1 MAADIPYL
9 ACWEAYSHGEDP
21 KKTCYFHVPICSHV
35 VGCVFHH
42 FQRHFLEYIFAP
54 HLPLEAPAPSYLQG
68 PPPPASWPIPWTP
81 APGMAPSKR
90 KKKLC
95 LESYEYELPWFF
107 SGSNGIYSWE
117 KQNHERKQK
126 GLSFRVWV
134 KHGNYLSGW
143 MLIHLLKNRW
153 PQFNSWSWTWKNET
167 TNELY
172 FKQWTYLY
180 SMKLCGWTW
189 LWNFEVE
196 TLKYEPAFTEHCF

>member
-90 KKKLC
+90 KKNC
-95 LESYEYELPWFF
+95 AWSRMNMSYHGFSVVQTESILGKNKIMKE
-107 SGSNGIYSWE
+107 S
-117 KQNHERKQK
+117 
-126 GLSFRVWV
+126 VWV

>member
-1 MAADIPYL
+1 MFPCSWMCFPSFSTPFSGVYLCSPSPPWSPSAFLSPRAASTCFL
-9 ACWEAYSHGEDP
+9 ADSMD
-21 KKTCYFHVPICSHV
+21 TCARDGTI
-35 VGCVFHH
+35 
-42 FQRHFLEYIFAP
+42 E
-54 HLPLEAPAPSYLQG
+54 
-68 PPPPASWPIPWTP
+68 T
-81 APGMAPSKR
+81 

-189 LWNFEVE
+189 SWNFEVE